1 MPHNSSVAIGNKAP
15 QQRGKPGSGADDAPI
30 LCGGVGAG
38 MSTSGDLLI
47 GVDIGGT
54 FTDVVV
60 RRPGGPTRI
69 MKIPSTRD
77 DPSLAVL
84 QALERMEADWGLPPQ
99 QIARFVHGTTVA
111 TNAVLERKGA
121 RVGLITTEGFRD
133 VLEIGR
139 QMRHQMYD
147 LALDPETPTFLA
159 PGRFRREV
167 RERVSATGEVLQT
180 LDEAAVAA
188 AADELVAA
196 GARAIAVVFL
206 FSFLN
211 DAHERRAREII
222 SARHPDAFVSISCE
236 VDPAFREYERTVVT
250 TFDAYVK
257 PVVDRY
263 LANLDAGLAA
273 ARVPAPLQIMQSRG
287 GISGSATARLRPVR
301 LFLSGPAAGVIGARM
316 VGEAA
321 DCPNLITV
329 DIGGTSCDIALIES
343 GTPALR
349 SEGLIDGFPVRTSMV
364 DVNSIGSGGGSIA
377 WLDAAKGLRVGP
389 HSAGSE
395 PGPAC
400 YGLGGSE
407 PTVTDASVVL
417 GYLDPDHFAGGHLKL
432 RPELSREAIDR
443 LVARPMRLTVEQA
456 ALGIHRIVN
465 AQVAEGIRFVSIRRG
480 HDPRRFTLLPL
491 GGGGAL
497 HACALAEELG
507 LGRIL
512 VPRLPGVLSAAGLL
526 AAPVEHEVSVALP
539 RAIDVVDLAE
549 VRAALDQLDGRCR
562 TLMAQENIAA
572 AHVTRLYFADVCYTG
587 QGYHL
592 EVPFEPA
599 APDPFA
605 ALTAAFYSAHD
616 RTYGYAPKSPIRLV
630 NLRTVHSVAGATRL
644 QDAWTPASR
653 PALVRKARI
662 LLPERQAAVEAA
674 VYDRAALKAG
684 DTFSGPAIIEQ
695 DDTTTLLTPG
705 WHCRVDALGNLVLE
719 RAGN

>member
-1 MPHNSSVAIGNKAP
+1 
-15 QQRGKPGSGADDAPI
+15 
-30 LCGGVGAG
+30 
-38 MSTSGDLLI
+38 MSTRGDLLI

-60 RRPGGPTRI
+60 RGPGAATRI
-69 MKIPSTRD
+69 MKIPSTRN

-84 QALERMEADWGLPPQ
+84 QALERMEADWDLAPQ
-99 QIARFVHGTTVA
+99 QVTRFVHGTTVA
-111 TNAVLERKGA
+111 TNAVLERKGSC
-121 RVGLITTEGFRD
+121 VGLITTEGFRD

-147 LALDPETPTFLA
+147 LALDPETPAFLA
-159 PGRFRREV
+159 PGRFRREIP
-167 RERVSATGEVLQT
+167 ERVGATGEVLRA
-180 LDEAAVAA
+180 LDEAAVAV
-188 AADELVAA
+188 AADELIAA
-196 GARAIAVVFL
+196 GAQAIAVVFL

-211 DAHERRAREII
+211 DAHERRAREIVA
-222 SARHPDAFVSISCE
+222 ARHPGVFVSLSCE

-273 ARVPAPLQIMQSRG
+273 AHVPAPLQIMQSRG

-321 DCPNLITV
+321 GCRNLITV
-329 DIGGTSCDIALIES
+329 DIGGTSCDIALIED

-349 SEGLIDGFPVRTSMV
+349 SEGVIDGYPVRTSMV

-400 YGLGGSE
+400 YGLGGTE

-417 GYLDPDHFAGGHLKL
+417 GYLDPEHFAGDLEL
-432 RPELSREAIDR
+432 QPRLSREAIER
-443 LVARPMRLTVEQA
+443 VVARPLGLTVEQA

-465 AQVAEGIRFVSIRRG
+465 AQIAEGIRFVSIRQG

-507 LGRIL
+507 LARIL
-512 VPRLPGVLSAAGLL
+512 VPRLPGVLSALGLL
-526 AAPVEHEVSVALP
+526 SAPIEHEVSAALP
-539 RAIDVVDLAE
+539 RAMDALDLAE
-549 VRAALDQLDGRCR
+549 VRGMLDQLDGRCR
-562 TLMAQENIAA
+562 ELMRQENVALA
-572 AHVTRLYFADVCYTG
+572 DVARRYFADVCYVG

-592 EVPFEPA
+592 EVPFEPG
-599 APDPFA
+599 APDPLA
-605 ALTAAFYSAHD
+605 ALTTAFYAAHD
-616 RTYGYAPKSPIRLV
+616 RTYGYAPQSPIRLV
-630 NLRTVHSVAGATRL
+630 NLRTVHSLAAAEHL
-644 QDAWTPASR
+644 QDEWTPAAG
-653 PALVRKARI
+653 PALTRKARI
-662 LLPERQAAVEAA
+662 LLSERQPAIEASI
-674 VYDRAALKAG
+674 YNRAALKPG
-684 DTFSGPAIIEQ
+684 DTFSGPAIVEQ
-695 DDTTTLLTPG
+695 GDTTTLLTPG
-705 WHCRVDALGNLVLE
+705 WHCRVDALGNLMLGRTTSE
-719 RAGN
+719 PTTDRMRT

>member
-1 MPHNSSVAIGNKAP
+1 
-15 QQRGKPGSGADDAPI
+15 
-30 LCGGVGAG
+30 
-38 MSTSGDLLI
+38 MSTRGDLLV

-60 RRPGGPTRI
+60 RGAGAPTRI
-69 MKIPSTRD
+69 MKIPSTRK
-77 DPSLAVL
+77 DPSIAVL
-84 QALERMEADWGLPPQ
+84 QALARMEADWDLRPQ
-99 QIARFVHGTTVA
+99 QVTRFVHGTTVA

-121 RVGLITTEGFRD
+121 CVGLITTEGFRD

-147 LALDPETPTFLA
+147 LALSPETPTFLA
-159 PGRFRREV
+159 PGRFRREIA
-167 RERVSATGEVLQT
+167 ERVSSTGEVLRE

-211 DAHERRAREII
+211 EAHERRAREII
-222 SARHPDAFVSISCE
+222 AQRHPDVFVSLSCE

-273 ARVPAPLQIMQSRG
+273 AHVPAPLQIMQSRG

-329 DIGGTSCDIALIES
+329 DIGGTSCDIALIEN

-400 YGLGGSE
+400 YGIGGTE

-417 GYLDPDHFAGGHLKL
+417 GYLDPEHFAGGRLKL
-432 RPELSREAIDR
+432 RPQLSREAIER
-443 LVARPMRLTVEQA
+443 AVARPLGLTVEQA

-465 AQVAEGIRFVSIRRG
+465 AQIAEGIRFVSIRQG

-497 HACALAEELG
+497 HACALADELG

-512 VPRLPGVLSAAGLL
+512 VPRLPGVLSAVGLL
-526 AAPVEHEVSVALP
+526 AAPVEHEVSAALP
-539 RAIDVVDLAE
+539 RAIDGLDLAE
-549 VRAALDQLDGRCR
+549 VRAILGQLDERCR
-562 TLMAQENIAA
+562 VLMARENVAIADIA
-572 AHVTRLYFADVCYTG
+572 RRYFADICYAG
-587 QGYHL
+587 QAYHL
-592 EVPFEPA
+592 EVPFEPDA
-599 APDPFA
+599 ADPFA
-605 ALTAAFYSAHD
+605 ALTTAFYAAHD
-616 RTYGYAPKSPIRLV
+616 RTYGYAPKSPVRLV
-630 NLRTVHSVAGATRL
+630 NLRTVHSVAGATHLR
-644 QDAWTPASR
+644 DDWTPTAK
-653 PALVRKARI
+653 PALKRKARI
-662 LLPERQAAVEAA
+662 LLPEQRSAVEAA

-684 DTFSGPAIIEQ
+684 ETFSGPAIIEQ
-695 DDTTTLLTPG
+695 DDTTTLVTPG
-705 WHCRVDALGNLVLE
+705 WHCLVDALGNLMLE
-719 RAGN
+719 RTGSGPATDRKRT